1 MLLRK
6 CRYHMLQHAE
16 ELATAANRQLTQAE
30 RNNVL
35 NYEDCL
41 LEWMSM
47 WLYVSV
53 RYAMHAYCWHRERIF
68 KFSMLYV

>member
-16 ELATAANRQLTQAE
+16 ELAAAANRQLTQAK

-41 LEWMSM
+41 LE
-47 WLYVSV
+47 
-53 RYAMHAYCWHRERIF
+53 
-68 KFSMLYV
+68 